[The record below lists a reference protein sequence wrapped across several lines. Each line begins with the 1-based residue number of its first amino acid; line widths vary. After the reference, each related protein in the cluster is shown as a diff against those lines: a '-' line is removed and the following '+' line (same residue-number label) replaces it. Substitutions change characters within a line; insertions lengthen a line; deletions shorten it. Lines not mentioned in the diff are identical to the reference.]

1 MASVGAES
9 FTDFARTAL
18 VRVRAG
24 LIVGFGPELGSDA
37 TAEALAYAW
46 EHWDR
51 LQDMQNPSGYLYR
64 VGRTHAVRTLR
75 NQRRQLRVPSARHEE
90 TPWVEPALQQALREL
105 PRRQRAAVSLIH
117 GYGYSL
123 QDVADL
129 WGVRRSTVQAHVE
142 RALMK
147 LRSKLGVDSAV

>member
-1 MASVGAES
+1 MASVATES

-24 LIVGFGPELGSDA
+24 LIAGFGPERGAEA

-51 LQDMQNPSGYLYR
+51 LRDMQNPSGYLYH
-64 VGRTHAVRTLR
+64 VGRTHALR
-75 NQRRQLRVPSARHEE
+75 ALRSQRRKPRLPSARQEE
-90 TPWVEPALQQALREL
+90 PRWVEPALQQVLSEL
-105 PRRQRAAVSLIH
+105 PRRQREAVFLVH

-129 WGVRRSTVQAHVE
+129 WGVRRSTVQAHVD
-142 RALMK
+142 RALAK
-147 LRSKLGVDSAV
+147 LRAKLGVDSAV